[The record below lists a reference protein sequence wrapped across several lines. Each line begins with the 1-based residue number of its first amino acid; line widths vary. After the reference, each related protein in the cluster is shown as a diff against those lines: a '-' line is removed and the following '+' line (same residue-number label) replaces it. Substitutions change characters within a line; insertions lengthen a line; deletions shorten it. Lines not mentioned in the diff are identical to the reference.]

1 MITSVL
7 RPLAAQLIA
16 VLVLLSYSLAGPA
29 DQNDPAL
36 DSLFDRLATTSSAE
50 EASDISNEI
59 WQRWSAN
66 DDPDVSQLMEI
77 GIRALNYSTYRKALR
92 SFDRIIEMAPQ
103 FAEAWNKRA
112 TLYYHIREYRRSI
125 DDIKE
130 TLRLEPRHYGHPVLY
145 NPAMPGIARPGKLS
159 RRTGCLQKSTVDQS
173 THTQHTPLCPET
185 RRLAAARG
193 RRERDL
199 GGWGQSQNA
208 VKPDGQFRHFFLAQ
222 RMRHRVSMPTHRIT
236 LCGQ

>member
-77 GIRALNYSTYRKALR
+77 GIHALNYSIYRKALR

-103 FAEAWNKRA
+103 FAEGWNKRA

-130 TLRLEPRHYGHPVLY
+130 TLRLEPRHFGAWSGLGLVSLAQENYPGALVAFKKALSI
-145 NPAMPGIARPGKLS
+145 NPHIPNIRRYVQKLEDW
-159 RRTGCLQKSTVDQS
+159 Q
-173 THTQHTPLCPET
+173 
-185 RRLAAARG
+185 
-193 RRERDL
+193 RREDEE
-199 GGWGQSQNA
+199 NA
-208 VKPDGQFRHFFLAQ
+208 
-222 RMRHRVSMPTHRIT
+222 I
-236 LCGQ
+236 

>member
-92 SFDRIIEMAPQ
+92 SFDRVIEMAPQ
-103 FAEAWNKRA
+103 FAEGWNKRA

-130 TLRLEPRHYGHPVLY
+130 TLRLEPRHFGAWFGLGLVSLAQENYPGALVAFKKALSI
-145 NPAMPGIARPGKLS
+145 NPHIPNIRRYVQKLEDW
-159 RRTGCLQKSTVDQS
+159 Q
-173 THTQHTPLCPET
+173 
-185 RRLAAARG
+185 
-193 RRERDL
+193 RREDEE
-199 GGWGQSQNA
+199 NA
-208 VKPDGQFRHFFLAQ
+208 
-222 RMRHRVSMPTHRIT
+222 I
-236 LCGQ
+236 

>member
-36 DSLFDRLATTSSAE
+36 DSLFDRLATSSSAE

-103 FAEAWNKRA
+103 FAEGWNKRA

-130 TLRLEPRHYGHPVLY
+130 TLRLEPRHFGAWSGLGLVSLAQENYPGALVAFKKALSI
-145 NPAMPGIARPGKLS
+145 NPHIPNIRRYVQKLEDW
-159 RRTGCLQKSTVDQS
+159 Q
-173 THTQHTPLCPET
+173 
-185 RRLAAARG
+185 
-193 RRERDL
+193 RREDEE
-199 GGWGQSQNA
+199 NA
-208 VKPDGQFRHFFLAQ
+208 
-222 RMRHRVSMPTHRIT
+222 I
-236 LCGQ
+236 

>member
-36 DSLFDRLATTSSAE
+36 NSLFDRLATTSSAE

-92 SFDRIIEMAPQ
+92 SFDRVIEMAPQ
-103 FAEAWNKRA
+103 FAEGWNKRA

-130 TLRLEPRHYGHPVLY
+130 TLRLEPRHFGAWSGLGLVSLAQENYPGALVAFKKALSI
-145 NPAMPGIARPGKLS
+145 NPHIPNIRRYVQKLEDW
-159 RRTGCLQKSTVDQS
+159 Q
-173 THTQHTPLCPET
+173 
-185 RRLAAARG
+185 
-193 RRERDL
+193 RREDEE
-199 GGWGQSQNA
+199 NA
-208 VKPDGQFRHFFLAQ
+208 
-222 RMRHRVSMPTHRIT
+222 I
-236 LCGQ
+236 